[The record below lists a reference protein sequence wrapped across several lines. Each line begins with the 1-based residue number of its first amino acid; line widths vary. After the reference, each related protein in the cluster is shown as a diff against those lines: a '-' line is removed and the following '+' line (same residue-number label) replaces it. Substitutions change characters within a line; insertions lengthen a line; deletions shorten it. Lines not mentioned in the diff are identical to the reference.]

1 MDTSPAFI
9 VTWLVLYAIQV
20 PPTSLLAK
28 RGVKRDMSDGVSLFL
43 LIVVL
48 PATLMWALPGLPI
61 NISEPAPGPQALV
74 G

>member
-20 PPTSLLAK
+20 PPTSLLVK

-43 LIVVL
+43 LIVAL
-48 PATLMWALPGLPI
+48 PAT
-61 NISEPAPGPQALV
+61 SYV
-74 G
+74 GATWIANKYF